1 MNWVVILFLIIWIY
15 VLTVMKRAEMG
26 VWYFITGSV
35 GVLIFS
41 MILIEAYVV
50 GFLQKAVSAAAGIGY
65 V

>member
-35 GVLIFS
+35 GVPYIFHDP
-41 MILIEAYVV
+41 Y
-50 GFLQKAVSAAAGIGY
+50 
-65 V
+65 